1 MLSYTVMKRF
11 ILWIVVLISGFYAFI
26 AGPFIPDPLPFID
39 EAVALAIFLKAT
51 SALGYDMRRF
61 LPFLGKKGGPSAKS
75 KSGTQQAKDMTV
87 DV

>member
-1 MLSYTVMKRF
+1 MKRL

-26 AGPFIPDPLPFID
+26 AGPFIPDPLPFLD

-51 SALGYDMRRF
+51 SALGYDVRRF
-61 LPFLGKKGGPSAKS
+61 LPFVGKKGGSANSRKS
-75 KSGTQQAKDMTV
+75 DASKAKDMTV

>member
-1 MLSYTVMKRF
+1 MVMKRF
-11 ILWIVVLISGFYAFI
+11 ILWIVVLVSGFYAFI

-51 SALGYDMRRF
+51 SALGFDVRRF
-61 LPFLGKKGGPSAKS
+61 LPFFGKAKETAGKKGNRQGS
-75 KSGTQQAKDMTV
+75 KDMTV